1 MREIKFRGQDFE
13 TGEWLYGSYNGV
25 NAGAADVFIIYEREI
40 FDPVSFG
47 FIGTEI
53 VEKEVKEETVGQYTG
68 LKDKNGV
75 EIYEG
80 DIVVQDGYIW
90 FDDSEPNYRGT
101 VEWVYSQWQVI
112 THCINPNK
120 RGMSDGMNVGLND
133 DGIDEGLKSPW
144 EVIGN
149 IYKNPELLERIES
162 DE

>member
-1 MREIKFRGQDFE
+1 MREIKFRFWDKSRKKFTYYGAIHINGNLMARSATFGGLYDF
-13 TGEWLYGSYNGV
+13 
-25 NAGAADVFIIYEREI
+25 ADEEMEESIII
-40 FDPVSFG
+40 Q
-47 FIGTEI
+47 
-53 VEKEVKEETVGQYTG
+53 QYTG

-80 DIVVQDGYIW
+80 DIVVQHGYIW

-149 IYKNPELLERIES
+149 IYEHSHLLENES
-162 DE
+162 KN